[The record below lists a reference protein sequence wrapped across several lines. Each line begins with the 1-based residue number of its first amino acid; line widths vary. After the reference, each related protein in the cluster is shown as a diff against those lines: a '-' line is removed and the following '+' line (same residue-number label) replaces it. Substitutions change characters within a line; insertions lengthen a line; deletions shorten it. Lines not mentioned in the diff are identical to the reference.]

1 MKKKKFSSN
10 GNEFRYNARGNSAK
24 YYDDNDGGMDEDSH
38 NEDSEEEERKKKK
51 LFSTSAKMM
60 ARLNFTSNGKVLHI
74 AIIPGIP
81 RKI

>member
-51 LFSTSAKMM
+51 LFSLEYDASIFVN
-60 ARLNFTSNGKVLHI
+60 RLGRNCN
-74 AIIPGIP
+74 
-81 RKI
+81 